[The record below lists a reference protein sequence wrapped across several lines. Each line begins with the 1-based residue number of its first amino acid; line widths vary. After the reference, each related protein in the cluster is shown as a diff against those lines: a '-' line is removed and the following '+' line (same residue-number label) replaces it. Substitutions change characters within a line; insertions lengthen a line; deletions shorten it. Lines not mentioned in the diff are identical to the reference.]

1 MSIDPIHERRRLA
14 VDSCRAGLVACAV
27 ALLAARA
34 HADTIVQ
41 EGGLSGPGGPVNEHV
56 IELDRFDTLGGT
68 RVLNFVKLEFST
80 MLFAESVTNGAG
92 GMVHATAALW
102 ADYAFADGTPIAE
115 TSTSLDVMVDN
126 TGKPVATLYLD
137 ADEAIEDA
145 AQRRISEIFE
155 QFGEAYFRDGE
166 RRVIARLME
175 ENSGVIATG
184 GGAFVDPD
192 TRALILEKGIAV
204 WIDCDIDTLVERT
217 SRRGHRPLLKSGDPL
232 EILTGLLNERGPLYA
247 EAPVRVKSNEGP
259 HAETAHAILRAIED
273 YLQ

>member
-27 ALLAARA
+27 ALLATRA

-137 ADEAIEDA
+137 ADEAIVEYAQPAELAPWIGSGTITLGALAQLTRTEDP
-145 AQRRISEIFE
+145 E
-155 QFGEAYFRDGE
+155 
-166 RRVIARLME
+166 
-175 ENSGVIATG
+175 GVIEWSAGGLVTYRVTYDFGVAPPCPADLDGSGAVDSADLATLLDAWGSATG
-184 GGAFVDPD
+184 DVTGDGVTDANDLA
-192 TRALILEKGIAV
+192 AL
-204 WIDCDIDTLVERT
+204 LVAW
-217 SRRGHRPLLKSGDPL
+217 
-232 EILTGLLNERGPLYA
+232 GPC
-247 EAPVRVKSNEGP
+247 
-259 HAETAHAILRAIED
+259 
-273 YLQ
+273 